1 MSSVHLQKDN
11 NYQKCFDVA
20 VKNALQFEKEE
31 FKKKLQLAKKANEK
45 DLINL

>member
-31 FKKKLQLAKKANEK
+31 FKKNYNSLKKRMK
-45 DLINL
+45 KI